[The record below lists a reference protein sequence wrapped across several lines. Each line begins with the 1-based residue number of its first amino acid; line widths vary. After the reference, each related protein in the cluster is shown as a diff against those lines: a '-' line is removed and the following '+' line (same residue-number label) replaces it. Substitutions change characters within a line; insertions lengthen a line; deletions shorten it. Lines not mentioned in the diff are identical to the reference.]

1 MMRKISFCLAGM
13 ILFAVAAN
21 AAPNATVFGGYQYTR
36 FGDSLVFANS
46 GGIFSGTGLSANGWN
61 AALTAGFSS
70 WLGIRADVSAAYPRN
85 FDFYT
90 YTFGPEL
97 SVHLPIVRPFAHALF
112 GIARVSSSGIV
123 SNDVETMIGGG
134 VDLGHGILAW
144 RVAQLD
150 WMSKGIVNNRNIRI
164 CTGLVLR
171 F

>member
-1 MMRKISFCLAGM
+1 MTKIAVCFLVL
-13 ILFAVAAN
+13 ILSAVAAN
-21 AAPNATVFGGYQYTR
+21 AAPNATLFGGYQYTR
-36 FGDSLVFANS
+36 FGDTNVFANS
-46 GGIFSGTGLSANGWN
+46 GGVFGGTGLNANGWN
-61 AALTAGFSS
+61 AALTGGFNS
-70 WLGIRADVSAAYPRN
+70 WLGIRADVSAAYPNN
-85 FDFYT
+85 FNFYT

-112 GIARVSSSGIV
+112 GVARVSSSGVV
-123 SNDVETMIGGG
+123 SNDFETMIGGG

-150 WMSKGIVNNRNIRI
+150 WMSKGIVNNKNFRI